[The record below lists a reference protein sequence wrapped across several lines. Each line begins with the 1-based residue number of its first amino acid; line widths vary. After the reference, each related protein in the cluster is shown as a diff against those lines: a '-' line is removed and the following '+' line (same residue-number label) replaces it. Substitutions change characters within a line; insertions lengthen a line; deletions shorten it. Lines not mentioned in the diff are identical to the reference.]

1 MDNNHHLLIV
11 EDHYELAELVVAFF
25 SDEGYTVHH
34 AATGQEALDL
44 SLTEPIELALLDI
57 RLPDFDGYEVVN
69 RLRQNPKTAQMP
81 VILLTERR
89 DRSYRLQG
97 LEMGVLD
104 YITKPFDLDELRLR
118 VRNALARG
126 QMRNTINPITELP
139 QPVICERELQQ
150 AIVAEHPW
158 TVVQVTLSGLEAY
171 GFIAKNDVVRALS
184 VMLRSSLRDLD
195 LTDTF
200 AGHLQDHELVIVTVP
215 EKSQAIQARLSQR
228 IRESIQQFL
237 PARGSEA
244 PKVVLMMGE
253 IDHLNTAVTSVETLR
268 DALSAALV
276 PVALTTA

>member
-1 MDNNHHLLIV
+1 M
-11 EDHYELAELVVAFF
+11 AFF
-25 SDEGYTVHH
+25 SQEGYVVHH

-44 SLTEPIELALLDI
+44 SLSEPIELALLDI

-126 QMRNTINPITELP
+126 QMRNTIHPVTELP
-139 QPVICERELQQ
+139 QPMIVERELQQ
-150 AIVAEHPW
+150 AIIAEHPW
-158 TVVQVTLSGLEAY
+158 TVVQLTLVGLEAY
-171 GFIAKNDVVRALS
+171 GFIAKNDVVRAVS

-195 LTDTF
+195 LNDTF
-200 AGHLQDHELVIVTVP
+200 AGHLQDHEFVVVTVP
-215 EKSQAIQARLSQR
+215 DKARLIQERLAQR
-228 IRESIQQFL
+228 IRESIKQFL
-237 PARGSEA
+237 PARG
-244 PKVVLMMGE
+244 VLERPALAIQIGE
-253 IDHLNTAVTSVETLR
+253 VDHLNTAVTSVDTLK
-268 DALSAALV
+268 DALTASLQPMALGEESA
-276 PVALTTA
+276 